1 MDAVM
6 RDTETV
12 PETKLRS
19 LRVDTKLWEAAQAI
33 AKRERK
39 SLSDVMRQA
48 LIRFVRDHG
57 GEVEDDA

>member
-6 RDTETV
+6 RDTEQV

-19 LRVDTKLWEAAQAI
+19 LRVDTALWEAAQAI

-57 GEVEDDA
+57 GEVEDDE